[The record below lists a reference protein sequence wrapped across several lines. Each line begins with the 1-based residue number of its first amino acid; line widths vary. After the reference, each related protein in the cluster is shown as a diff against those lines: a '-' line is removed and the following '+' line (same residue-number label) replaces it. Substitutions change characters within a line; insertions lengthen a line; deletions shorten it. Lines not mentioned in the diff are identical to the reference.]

1 MRRHYIPKADGSER
15 PLGIPTLEDKVAQ
28 RAILL
33 LLEPIYETD
42 FLPCS
47 YGFRPGRSAHD
58 ALHVLRN
65 GFMKQGLRCV
75 VDVDISKYFDTIDH
89 AHLRRFLDQRVTDGI
104 VRRMID
110 KWLKAGVL
118 EKGILRRTTGGTPQ
132 GGVIS
137 PLLANIYL
145 HYVLDEWFEY
155 VARPRLK
162 GRCQLVRHADD
173 AVIAFEDHLSGKRLL
188 NVLAKRLDRYGLQL
202 HPTKTRF
209 VLPVQTPGRASSCNG
224 GDHIQPPWLH
234 PRVGSVEA
242 RQESRPSNNGKRPL
256 RTRAGF
262 CDGMVSAKPASS
274 VQGAARPSVAGDPGA
289 LRLLRHLRKRPTHQ
303 MVPLPSHADIEKMAR
318 TAWPPQQ
325 SAVVPLPGLCSRDT
339 RCQQPRSST
348 NMPSRERSL
357 RVKKRMRV
365 IRSSGSVRRGDGNTP
380 AYSAE
385 CKLNVATLGELAI
398 AGIAVNLQD
407 PLEACEM
414 SDRSIGFPIGG
425 IDIGDAQR
433 IGATPWPVVRGI
445 GPELTGLGAPA
456 AGIEHRHR
464 RFIGKQLR
472 PLPELAKE
480 ALMQRTQVEGM
491 TDQSASV
498 ERSSSMP
505 WRA

>member
-1 MRRHYIPKADGSER
+1 MLTSLHHLIDREWMLEAYRLTRKDGAPGVDGMMATDYEANLDVNLDDLLARIKSGRYIAPPVRRHYIPKADGTER

-47 YGFRPGRSAHD
+47 YGFRSGRSAHD
-58 ALHVLRN
+58 ALHALRT
-65 GFMKQGLRCV
+65 GFMEQGLRWV

-89 AHLRRFLDQRVTDGI
+89 AHLRRFLDQRVTDGV

-110 KWLKAGVL
+110 KWLKAGVV

-137 PLLANIYL
+137 PLLANVYL

-162 GRCQLVRHADD
+162 GRCQLVRYADD

-209 VLPVQTPGRASSCNG
+209 VDFRFKRLGGR
-224 GDHIQPPWLH
+224 H
-234 PRVGSVEA
+234 PATAGTTFNFLGFTHVWGLS
-242 RQESRPSNNGKRPL
+242 RQGKNVVRQITAKD

-262 CDGMVSAKPASS
+262 CDGMVSAKPALSIP
-274 VQGAARPSVAGDPGA
+274 GAARPSVAGDPGA

-303 MVPLPSHADIEKMAR
+303 MVPPPSHADMEEMAR

-325 SAVVPLPGLCSRDT
+325 SAVDALPSHARA
-339 RCQQPRSST
+339 
-348 NMPSRERSL
+348 
-357 RVKKRMRV
+357 
-365 IRSSGSVRRGDGNTP
+365 IP
-380 AYSAE
+380 AANS
-385 CKLNVATLGELAI
+385 
-398 AGIAVNLQD
+398 QD
-407 PLEACEM
+407 RPPICRLVSEAC
-414 SDRSIGFPIGG
+414 
-425 IDIGDAQR
+425 A
-433 IGATPWPVVRGI
+433 
-445 GPELTGLGAPA
+445 
-456 AGIEHRHR
+456 
-464 RFIGKQLR
+464 
-472 PLPELAKE
+472 
-480 ALMQRTQVEGM
+480 
-491 TDQSASV
+491 
-498 ERSSSMP
+498 
-505 WRA
+505 